1 MGKLVSL
8 LNRIRQLVHE
18 IVVET
23 VSPKPVINRLR
34 TIVYFFVLLWR
45 GFSTNR
51 CPIRAA
57 ALSYTTL
64 LALVPMLAVGLSV
77 SKNFLHDSSAELVPK
92 LMDQMFAAVA
102 PELDTEA
109 LTDDSGQT
117 TNSRQEAVAK
127 VQSFID
133 NINAGALGTVG
144 TIFLVFVGVRLLMTV
159 EQTFNDIW
167 GVTQGRSIWR
177 KIVYYWATVTLGPM
191 LLILAVY
198 WTGRAE
204 FLSVVG
210 TVKMV
215 PGAERVLLRLLPFGV
230 LWVAF
235 ALLYALMPNT
245 RVRPVAAI
253 AGGVFAGTLWQVNNL
268 LSTLYVSRVVGYSKI
283 YGALGILPVL
293 LVGLYFSWLIILLGA
308 QVSYAVQNIRVYLQ
322 QRVGERIDQRGREL
336 LACRTVLVACDRFVR
351 GEPAPTLEEVAE
363 RINAPAQWLNQLVS
377 RLTEGGLLVRVA
389 NDGTGLVPAR
399 APETMTIADVLAV
412 VRTNA
417 QAIHVTG
424 ESADA
429 AVVATLLGELQ
440 LAERRATANLNFRDL
455 TGQVTAKR

>member
-1 MGKLVSL
+1 MAKLAQWIT
-8 LNRIRQLVHE
+8 RARQLIRE

-23 VSPKPVINRLR
+23 VSPKPVIRRLR

-77 SKNFLHDSSAELVPK
+77 SKNFLHDSSAEIVPK
-92 LMDQMFAAVA
+92 LMDKMFDAVA
-102 PELDTEA
+102 PELNA
-109 LTDDSGQT
+109 LPEDDDYAMTTD
-117 TNSRQEAVAK
+117 SRQEAVAK
-127 VQSFID
+127 VQTFID

-159 EQTFNDIW
+159 ELTFNDIW

-191 LLILAVY
+191 LLILAVF

-210 TVKMV
+210 TLKMV
-215 PGAERVLLRLLPFGV
+215 PGVEQVFLRLVPFVV

-235 ALLYALMPNT
+235 SLMYGLMPNT
-245 RVRPVAAI
+245 PVQPVAAI
-253 AGGVFAGTLWQVNNL
+253 AGGVFGGTLWQLNNL

-308 QVSYAVQNIRVYLQ
+308 QVSYAVQNIRGYLQ

-336 LACRTVLVACDRFVR
+336 LACQAVWVACDQFVR
-351 GEPAPTLEEVAE
+351 GEKAPTLEEISE
-363 RINAPAQWLNQLVS
+363 RIHAPAQWLNQLLS
-377 RLTEGGLLVRVA
+377 RLIEGGLLARVA
-389 NDGTGLVPAR
+389 NEGAGIAPAR
-399 APETMTIADVLAV
+399 EPATIRIADVLDV

-417 QAIHVTG
+417 QAIEVG
-424 ESADA
+424 GSSKDA
-429 AVVATLLGELQ
+429 VLIARLLSELQ
-440 LAERRATANLNFRDL
+440 LASRQATANLRFSELVN
-455 TGQVTAKR
+455 QPSKP